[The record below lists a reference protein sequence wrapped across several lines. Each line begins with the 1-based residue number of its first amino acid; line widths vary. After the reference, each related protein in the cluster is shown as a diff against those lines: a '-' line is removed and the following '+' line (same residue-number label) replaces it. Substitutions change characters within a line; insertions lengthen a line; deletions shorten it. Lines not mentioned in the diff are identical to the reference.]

1 MMFVDR
7 RGVQA
12 SQGYGKATMRD
23 VHVCASHP
31 FRVMYTRVDFESRTL
46 VLENPKPPFC
56 VTWTRCGAVIK
67 VGWWLYD
74 RR

>member
-1 MMFVDR
+1 MFMDR

-23 VHVCASHP
+23 MHVCASHP
-31 FRVMYTRVDFESRTL
+31 FRVMYTRVDFKSRTL

-56 VTWTRCGAVIK
+56 VT
-67 VGWWLYD
+67 
-74 RR
+74 